1 MLSVQGGGGRVRY
14 RRTLSSVDNA
24 LTLLSALR
32 QRPSLAVKEGAE
44 LLGVAPSTAHRL
56 LTTLQAHGF
65 VSQDARSRR
74 YEAGPL
80 LMEVA
85 LSSLAR
91 MDVRRVARPHLVA
104 LAAEARETVNL
115 AVAEGRHARFI
126 DSVEG
131 PELIRVT
138 SRNGDLVSA
147 HVTSVGK
154 VLLSGMSDPELE
166 LIFPDEHLSGG
177 TERAHKTKTSL
188 LDELARVRETGH
200 AASFEESTVG
210 LSSVAVPIRDFIGN
224 VLAAVG
230 ISVPAARLDKVRAG
244 ELVAMAGRRAR
255 RIEGELSA
263 QTQNVHL

>member
-1 MLSVQGGGGRVRY
+1 MAGGEGGGGRVRY

-32 QRPSLAVKEGAE
+32 QRSSLAVKEGAE

-56 LTTLQAHGF
+56 LTTLHAHGF
-65 VSQDARSRR
+65 VTQDAQTRR

-115 AVAEGRHARFI
+115 AVAEGRQARFI

-138 SRNGDLVSA
+138 SRNGDLVLA
-147 HVTSVGK
+147 HLTSVGK
-154 VLLSGMSDPELE
+154 VLLAGMSDIELE
-166 LIFPDEHLSGG
+166 QLFPDELLSGG
-177 TERAHKTKTSL
+177 TERAHKTKRSL
-188 LDELARVRETGH
+188 LEELQVVRETGH
-200 AASFEESTVG
+200 AASFEESTTG
-210 LSSVAVPIRDFIGN
+210 LSSIAVPIRDFIGN

-230 ISVPAARLDKVRAG
+230 VSVPSARLDRARA
-244 ELVAMAGRRAR
+244 EQLLAMAGRRSR
-255 RIEGELSA
+255 RIEDELSM
-263 QTQNVHL
+263 QSQNMRV